1 MIRTWLKLE
10 PKEMSIEDFTYWAGL
25 LQGEGLREY
34 SDNFRRRMFDSAA
47 AVFWMYNDCW
57 PATRSWTIIDYYLR
71 RTPAYHAVRR
81 AFAPVHVVVV
91 EANDNIIVY
100 GINETQVMI
109 EAELL
114 FGVFSFKGEYP
125 VKQSVSVSLPIN
137 SSTILAEFSASQ
149 WKERSNSMAFAV
161 LSMNGKV
168 VARNRLYTQLFCE
181 LNFEQVEVNARVE
194 NGKAVFECDK
204 FAWGVCLD
212 LDGGSLLHD
221 NFFDIYPGI
230 PHLIQWDNS
239 CKLNIINIGN
249 NLRQTR
255 NKYN

>member
-1 MIRTWLKLE
+1 
-10 PKEMSIEDFTYWAGL
+10 
-25 LQGEGLREY
+25 
-34 SDNFRRRMFDSAA
+34 
-47 AVFWMYNDCW
+47 
-57 PATRSWTIIDYYLR
+57 
-71 RTPAYHAVRR
+71 
-81 AFAPVHVVVV
+81 
-91 EANDNIIVY
+91 
-100 GINETQVMI
+100 MI